1 MLRHARM
8 FTFVHNESGNVNRA
22 ALGSKT
28 TNLIEP
34 CVDNI
39 RREKESLNYT
49 AYFINIKDFSGAWL
63 EFACNHQAVFQYKEI
78 VNYRVIIMLKSI
90 KQFF

>member
-28 TNLIEP
+28 MDPIEP

-39 RREKESLNYT
+39 RREKESL
-49 AYFINIKDFSGAWL
+49 
-63 EFACNHQAVFQYKEI
+63 
-78 VNYRVIIMLKSI
+78 
-90 KQFF
+90 

>member
-28 TNLIEP
+28 MDPIEP

-39 RREKESLNYT
+39 RREKERKKASNYT
-49 AYFINIKDFSGAWL
+49 AYSINIKDFSGAWL
-63 EFACNHQAVFQYKEI
+63 KFAVVVKQFQYKE
-78 VNYRVIIMLKSI
+78 VIRY
-90 KQFF
+90 